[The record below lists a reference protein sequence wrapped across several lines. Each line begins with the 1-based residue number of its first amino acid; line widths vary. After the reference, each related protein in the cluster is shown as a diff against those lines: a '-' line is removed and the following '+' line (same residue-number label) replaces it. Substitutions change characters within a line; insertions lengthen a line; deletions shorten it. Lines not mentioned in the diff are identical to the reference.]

1 MNYEEFK
8 SACQI
13 CVAKIQYNYILTNT
27 PKQTSIK
34 LERSWAAEVR
44 AYPAVVGLMSGW
56 GTCKNT

>member
-1 MNYEEFK
+1 MRKCKTLEFK

-34 LERSWAAEVR
+34 LEPS
-44 AYPAVVGLMSGW
+44 
-56 GTCKNT
+56 